1 MYLILLFGLI
11 FVLTMPRVLT
21 KKLWDRGLSVTL
33 RFRDSYI
40 YEGDTSMLQEVVVND
55 KLLPLPALEVRLSM
69 SPYLVFTGD
78 AKDNTGISDQ
88 TYKRDVFSFLF
99 HQQITRSL
107 AFCGTRRGCYQ
118 IRQADVKSYD
128 FFYRNCG
135 YAAYP
140 QDTVLYV
147 YPAQVDSRRIDTI
160 CTAISGSVLVQNSLF
175 PDPFEFC
182 GIREYTPSDPMNRI
196 NWKASARMDQT
207 MVNQFDS
214 TTNLDLAIVF
224 DLEDSRIL
232 KENAL
237 VEETIRIAASL
248 TTRLIRQRMGVS
260 LHSNA
265 SIPDY
270 SGIYHKE
277 VPAETGQIAQLNQQL
292 ACIDGTNASAVELL
306 ASITLTNEQLMVLIS
321 KNTNDGVLA
330 AVRTLADAS
339 HPVLWVIPRH
349 PADDEALPEIPYVH
363 TLVWEV
369 AQ

>member
-1 MYLILLFGLI
+1 MYLILLLGLI
-11 FVLTMPRVLT
+11 LVLTIPRVLT
-21 KKLWDRGLSVTL
+21 KKLWNRGLGVSL

-40 YEGDTSMLQEVVVND
+40 YEGDTSVLQEIVTND

-69 SPYLVFTGD
+69 SPYLVFTGESRE
-78 AKDNTGISDQ
+78 NSGISDQ

-99 HQQITRSL
+99 HQKVTRSL
-107 AFCGTRRGCYQ
+107 EFCGIRRGCYQ
-118 IRQADVKSYD
+118 IRQADVKAYD
-128 FFYRNCG
+128 FFYRDCG

-140 QDTVLYV
+140 QDTMLYV

-214 TTNLDLAIVF
+214 TTNLDLAVVF

-248 TTRLIRQRMGVS
+248 TARLIRQRMSVS
-260 LHSNA
+260 LYSNA
-265 SIPDY
+265 SIPDCD
-270 SGIYHKE
+270 GIFHRE
-277 VPAETGQIAQLNQQL
+277 IPAETGQIAQLNQQL
-292 ACIDGTNASAVELL
+292 ACIDGTGASAVELL
-306 ASITLTNEQLMVLIS
+306 TSITLTNEQLMILIS
-321 KNTNDGVLA
+321 KNTSEDILDK
-330 AVRTLADAS
+330 VRTLADAS

-349 PADDEALPEIPYVH
+349 PANEAALPEIPYVR

-369 AQ
+369 AL